1 MTFTCFMAEISLFKI
16 WIQIYIKTFKN
27 IFACIQVKPK
37 ILIHRKFYYFI
48 IFILLYN
55 NTIKCVYASTA
66 GLDPD
71 STFADFC

>member
-37 ILIHRKFYYFI
+37 ILIQI
-48 IFILLYN
+48 II
-55 NTIKCVYASTA
+55 VQ
-66 GLDPD
+66 
-71 STFADFC
+71 